1 MNWRQ
6 ILKRSLTAFL
16 GAVALAYVID
26 YAYLRIR
33 MIHPR
38 PNDPFESMVRNRL
51 LAIPQKNG
59 MLDYEVDQVQPTD
72 TLTCVHS
79 LFPHYGDKPCWYL
92 KPRINDPI
100 PVGTLMRQLRNSG
113 S

>member
-1 MNWRQ
+1 VTRSQ
-6 ILKRSLTAFL
+6 ILKRLLSSLL
-16 GAVALAYVID
+16 GAVLSAYVLD

-33 MIHPR
+33 MIHPK
-38 PNDPFESMVRNRL
+38 PTDPFESLVRNRL

-59 MLDYEVDQVQPTD
+59 ALDYELDQVNPTD

-79 LFPHYGDKPCWYL
+79 LFPHFGDPPCWYL

-100 PVGTLMRQLRNSG
+100 PVGTLLVN
-113 S
+113 

>member
-1 MNWRQ
+1 VTRSQ
-6 ILKRSLTAFL
+6 VLKRLLAGLL
-16 GAVALAYVID
+16 GVVLFAYVVD

-33 MIHPR
+33 MIHPQ
-38 PNDPFESMVRNRL
+38 PTEPFESMVRNRL

-59 MLDYEVDQVQPTD
+59 MLDYELDQVHPTD

-79 LFPHYGDKPCWYL
+79 LFPHYGDPPCWYL

-100 PVGTLMRQLRNSG
+100 PVGTLLVN
-113 S
+113 

>member
-1 MNWRQ
+1 VTRSQ
-6 ILKRSLTAFL
+6 IVKRSLAGVLAAILF
-16 GAVALAYVID
+16 AYVMD

-33 MIHPR
+33 MIHPK
-38 PNDPFESMVRNRL
+38 PADPFESMVRNRL

-59 MLDYEVDQVQPTD
+59 MLDYELDQVHPTD

-79 LFPHYGDKPCWYL
+79 LFPHYGDPPCWYL

-100 PVGTLMRQLRNSG
+100 PVGTVFVR
-113 S
+113 